1 MIVIGS
7 ENVAR
12 SAVEAIEFSHSAMTV
27 SVTDAGITA
36 TNSGSAA
43 LEGYSYSF
51 WRRNVEPE
59 GLHGEEA
66 AWMARATR
74 RAWARRR
81 AEDAE

>member
-12 SAVEAIEFSHSAMTV
+12 SAVEAIEFSHSAMTAN
-27 SVTDAGITA
+27 VTDAGITA
-36 TNSGSAA
+36 TNSDSAA
-43 LEGYSYSF
+43 LDGYSYSF

-59 GLHGEEA
+59 VLYGEEA
-66 AWMARATR
+66 EWMARATK
-74 RAWARRR
+74 RARARRR